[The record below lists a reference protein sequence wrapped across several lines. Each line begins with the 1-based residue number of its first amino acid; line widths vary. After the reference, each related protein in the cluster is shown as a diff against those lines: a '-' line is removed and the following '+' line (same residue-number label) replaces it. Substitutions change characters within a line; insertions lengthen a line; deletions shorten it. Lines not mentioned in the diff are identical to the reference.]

1 MEYAKQINAD
11 VAVVSTDY
19 SKAYDLVQ
27 HDPLFA
33 IAKRIGGDDYRYSQW
48 LRTMYTGHQRFIIAN
63 GVISPSI
70 SRNT

>member
-33 IAKRIGGDDYRYSQW
+33 IAKRIGGDGYSQW
-48 LRTMYTGHQRFIIAN
+48 QERTAGHTATLFDRA
-63 GVISPSI
+63 SAACRTTWP
-70 SRNT
+70 